1 VFFIDFDGHQIQ
13 DNIQLVIKEVEEVA
27 MEVRSLGS
35 YPQAVI

>member
-1 VFFIDFDGHQIQ
+1 VFFIDFDGHQSDPRIRSVL
-13 DNIQLVIKEVEEVA
+13 DEVAGVA